1 MRVLVTG
8 GSGSGKSRFA
18 EGVCHR
24 FGTPLIYIATMQP
37 FGSDAAARIERHRA
51 QRAGAGFVTVERF
64 GAYDALDL
72 ASEVERSLAS
82 HRVAGDANGLTGGVG
97 ASTVLLECAGNV
109 CANLQF
115 SQDDRG
121 GWVALDDARELAERV
136 VEGVRAIG
144 SQCANLV
151 VVSNEVGADGASYA
165 SETKVYQRA
174 LGRANCL
181 MAAEADAVFEV
192 MAGCAQALRLGE
204 GSPEWMVA

>member
-18 EGVCHR
+18 EGLCHR
-24 FGTPLIYIATMQP
+24 FGTPLVYIATMQP
-37 FGSDAAARIERHRA
+37 FGQDAAARIERHRA

-64 GAYDALDL
+64 GAYGALDL
-72 ASEVERSLAS
+72 ASAVEQSLAAR
-82 HRVAGDANGLTGGVG
+82 RVAGDATGLADGAG

-115 SQDDRG
+115 SQDGQG
-121 GWVALDDARELAERV
+121 GWVVLDDARELAGRV
-136 VEGVRAIG
+136 LEGVRAIG

-151 VVSNEVGADGASYA
+151 VVSNEVGADGSSYA
-165 SETKVYQRA
+165 TETKVYQRA

-181 MAAEADAVFEV
+181 MAAEFDAVFEV
-192 MAGCAQALRLGE
+192 AAGWAQALKLGE
-204 GSPEWMVA
+204 GSPEWMDA